1 MAKAETISKDFFS
14 TATRMSLSRLQDF
27 LKNVV
32 LKMDPAV
39 CPPVIIWG
47 TPGIAK
53 TAIIESVFGNHDKG
67 LITAICSQLGALD
80 SNGLPHIENIPV
92 VDEDGK
98 GNTITETRFTPT
110 NIFGRGKKNLFLD
123 ELNNSSPSMM
133 AALQNLL
140 SAKKIGGDDFS
151 KVYIVAACNPPSTNS
166 LANDL
171 NHPTISRCINV
182 ILDYTLEDF
191 MGYAISS
198 GDIHPAIVT
207 FHKKTSGQ
215 YLQAKWDVLK
225 NNIHGYQVPEPSAN
239 EPYPCP
245 RSWRLASDFLNTMSN
260 NKGIEY
266 SLLQPIV
273 EGCVGVMA
281 AGQFATTYAYMTKLP
296 DIEAAYEGKLFAKDV
311 KIKGE
316 VAVEYLTAFACISY
330 ASAQIDKAKAD
341 GIKCIMPKA
350 KEDKRTSAWHLIA
363 GLHRMIQFVSQSCS
377 PELAQMISK
386 AVTDRINVLP
396 ERFSV
401 ELYGDPDPDNGLT
414 RVKTF
419 QKMASQVSSNA
430 NAIQASI
437 G

>member
-14 TATRMSLSRLQDF
+14 TATRMSLSRLKEF
-27 LKNVV
+27 LQKVV
-32 LKMDPAV
+32 LKMDPAT
-39 CPPVIIWG
+39 CPPIIIWG

-53 TAIIESVFGNHDKG
+53 TAIIEDVFGKHENG
-67 LITAICSQLGALD
+67 LVTAICSQLGALD
-80 SNGLPHIENIPV
+80 SNGLPHIENIPLT
-92 VDEDGK
+92 EG
-98 GNTITETRFTPT
+98 GSTTETRFTPT
-110 NIFGRGKKNLFLD
+110 NIFGRGKANLFLD

-140 SAKKIGGDDFS
+140 SAKKIGGDDYS

-182 ILDYTLEDF
+182 ILDYTLDDF
-191 MGYAISS
+191 MNYAITS

-225 NNIHGYQVPEPSAN
+225 NNTHGYQTPEPSAN

-245 RSWRLASDFLNTMSN
+245 RSWRLASDFLNTMARN
-260 NKGIEY
+260 GGVEY

-273 EGCVGVMA
+273 EGCVGVTSA
-281 AGQFATTYAYMTKLP
+281 SQFATTYAYMNRLP
-296 DIEAAYEGKLFAKDV
+296 DIEAAYEGKLLAKDV

-330 ASAQIDKAKAD
+330 ASAQIDKAKAE
-341 GIKCIMPKA
+341 GMKCILPKN
-350 KEDKRTSAWHLIA
+350 KEDKRTAAWHLIA
-363 GLHRMIQFVSQSCS
+363 GLHRMIQFVMQSCS
-377 PELAQMISK
+377 PELAQMIVK
-386 AVTDRINVLP
+386 AVTDRITVLP

-414 RVKTF
+414 RSKTF
-419 QKMASQVSSNA
+419 AKMASQVSQNA
-430 NAIQASI
+430 NSIQASI

>member
-14 TATRMSLSRLQDF
+14 TATRMSLSRLKDF
-27 LKNVV
+27 FQNVILKTDTA
-32 LKMDPAV
+32 K
-39 CPPVIIWG
+39 CPPIIIWG

-53 TAIIESVFGNHDKG
+53 TAIIEEVFGKHENG
-67 LITAICSQLGALD
+67 LVTAICSQLGPLD
-80 SNGLPHIENIPV
+80 SNGLPHIENIPLT
-92 VDEDGK
+92 EG
-98 GNTITETRFTPT
+98 GSTTETRFTPT

-151 KVYIVAACNPPSTNS
+151 GVYIIAACNPPSTNS

-171 NHPTISRCINV
+171 NHPTVSRCQHI
-182 ILDYTLEDF
+182 ILDYTLDDF
-191 MGYAISS
+191 MNYAITF
-198 GDIHPAIVT
+198 GDIHPSVVA

-225 NNIHGYQVPEPSAN
+225 NNAHGYQVPEPTAN

-245 RSWRLASDFLNTMSN
+245 RSWRLASDFLNTMSH

-273 EGCVGVMA
+273 EGCVGVLA
-281 AGQFATTYAYMTKLP
+281 ASQFATTYAYMNRLP
-296 DIEAAYEGKLFAKDV
+296 DIEAAFDGKLLAKDI

-316 VAVEYLTAFACISY
+316 VAIEYLTAFACISY
-330 ASAQIDKAKAD
+330 ASAQIDKAKSD
-341 GIKCIMPKA
+341 SIKCIMPKVP
-350 KEDKRTSAWHLIA
+350 EDKKTPAWHLIA
-363 GLHRMIQFVSQSCS
+363 GLHRMIQFVNQSCS

-386 AVTDRINVLP
+386 AVTERINILP

-401 ELYGDPDPDNGLT
+401 ELYGDPDPANGLT

-419 QKMASQVSSNA
+419 QKMATAVSANA
-430 NAIQASI
+430 NAIQSSI

>member
-14 TATRMSLSRLQDF
+14 TATRMSLGRLQDF
-27 LKNVV
+27 FQKVIV
-32 LKMDPAV
+32 KMDPAV
-39 CPPVIIWG
+39 CPPIIIWG

-53 TAIIESVFGNHDKG
+53 TAIIEKVFGSHEKG

-80 SNGLPHIENIPV
+80 SNGLPHIENVPNS
-92 VDEDGK
+92 DGV
-98 GNTITETRFTPT
+98 GSSAETRFTPT

-140 SAKKIGGDDFS
+140 SAKKIGGDDYS
-151 KVYIVAACNPPSTNS
+151 EVYVIAACNPPSTNS

-171 NHPTISRCINV
+171 NHPTISRCINI
-182 ILDYTLEDF
+182 ILDYTLDDF
-191 MGYAISS
+191 MNYAISS

-225 NNIHGYQVPEPSAN
+225 NNAHGYQVPEPTAN

-245 RSWRLASDFLNTMSN
+245 RSWSLASEFLNTMAKN
-260 NKGIEY
+260 GGVEY
-266 SLLQPIV
+266 SMLQPIV
-273 EGCVGVMA
+273 EGCVGVLA
-281 AGQFATTYAYMTKLP
+281 AGQFATTYAYMTRLP
-296 DIEAAYEGKLFAKDV
+296 DIEAVYKGSLLGKDQKF
-311 KIKGE
+311 KGE

-330 ASAQIDKAKAD
+330 ASAMIDNAKHES
-341 GIKCIMPKA
+341 IKCIMPKT
-350 KEDKRTSAWHLIA
+350 KEDKKTPAWHLIA
-363 GLHRMIQFVSQSCS
+363 GLHRMIQFVMQSCS
-377 PELAQMISK
+377 PELAQMIVK
-386 AVTDRINVLP
+386 AVTDRITVLP
-396 ERFSV
+396 ESFSV
-401 ELYGDPDPDNGLT
+401 ALYGDPDPDNGLT

-419 QKMASQVSSNA
+419 QKMASAVSTNA
-430 NAIQASI
+430 NSIQASI

>member
-14 TATRMSLSRLQDF
+14 TATRMSLSRLKDF
-27 LKNVV
+27 LQNVV
-32 LKMDPAV
+32 LKMDPSV
-39 CPPVIIWG
+39 CPPIIIWG
-47 TPGIAK
+47 PPGIAK
-53 TAIIESVFGNHDKG
+53 TAIIEDVFNKHEKG
-67 LITAICSQLGALD
+67 LVTAICSQLGPLD
-80 SNGLPHIENIPV
+80 SNGLPHIENVPIA
-92 VDEDGK
+92 EG
-98 GNTITETRFTPT
+98 GSSNETRFTPT
-110 NIFGRGKKNLFLD
+110 NVFGRGKFNLFLD

-140 SAKKIGGDDFS
+140 SAKKIGGDDYKS
-151 KVYIVAACNPPSTNS
+151 VYVIAACNPPSTNS

-171 NHPTISRCINV
+171 NHPIISRCINV
-182 ILDYTLEDF
+182 ILDYTLDDF
-191 MGYAISS
+191 INYAISS

-207 FHKKTSGQ
+207 FHKKSSGQ

-225 NNIHGYQVPEPSAN
+225 NNVHGYQVPEPTAN

-245 RSWRLASDFLNTMSN
+245 RSWRLASDFLNTMSR

-281 AGQFATTYAYMTKLP
+281 AQQFSTTYAYMNRLP
-296 DIEAAYEGKLFAKDV
+296 DIEAAYEGKLLAKDI

-330 ASAQIDKAKAD
+330 ASAQIDRAKAD
-341 GIKCIMPKA
+341 GMKCIMPKG
-350 KEDKRTSAWHLIA
+350 KDDKKTAAWHLIA
-363 GLHRMIQFVSQSCS
+363 GLHRMIQFVMQSCS
-377 PELAQMISK
+377 PELAQMIVK
-386 AVTDRINVLP
+386 AVTDRITVLP

-401 ELYGDPDPDNGLT
+401 ELYSDPDPDNGLT

-419 QKMASQVSSNA
+419 QKMASAVATNA
-430 NAIQASI
+430 NSIQASI

>member
-27 LKNVV
+27 LQKVV

-39 CPPVIIWG
+39 CPPIIIWG

-53 TAIIESVFGNHDKG
+53 TAIIEKVFGNHEKG
-67 LITAICSQLGALD
+67 LVTAICSQLGALD
-80 SNGLPHIENIPV
+80 SNGLPHIENVPNS
-92 VDEDGK
+92 DGV
-98 GNTITETRFTPT
+98 GSSAETRFTPT

-140 SAKKIGGDDFS
+140 SAKTIGGDDYRG
-151 KVYIVAACNPPSTNS
+151 VYVVAACNPPSTNS

-182 ILDYTLEDF
+182 ILDYTQDDF
-191 MGYAISS
+191 MNYAVSS
-198 GDIHPAIVT
+198 GDIHPAVVA
-207 FHKKTSGQ
+207 FMKKTSGQ

-225 NNIHGYQVPEPSAN
+225 NNAHGYQVPEPTAN

-245 RSWRLASDFLNTMSN
+245 RSWRLASDFLNTMAKN
-260 NKGIEY
+260 GGVEY

-281 AGQFATTYAYMTKLP
+281 ASQFATTYAYMTRLP
-296 DIEAAYEGKLFAKDV
+296 DIEAVYEGKLLAKDV
-311 KIKGE
+311 HFKGE

-330 ASAQIDKAKAD
+330 ASAMIDKAKAD
-341 GIKCIMPKA
+341 GVKCIMPKQP
-350 KEDKRTSAWHLIA
+350 EDKKTPAWHLVA
-363 GLHRMIQFVSQSCS
+363 GLHRVIQFVMASCS
-377 PELAQMISK
+377 PELAQMIVK
-386 AVTDRINVLP
+386 AVTSRISVLP
-396 ERFSV
+396 ESFSV
-401 ELYGDPDPDNGLT
+401 ALYSDPDPANGLT

-419 QKMASQVSSNA
+419 AKMAAQVSSNA

>member
-14 TATRMSLSRLQDF
+14 TATRMSLSRLKDF
-27 LKNVV
+27 FQKVV
-32 LKMDPAV
+32 LKMDPAI
-39 CPPVIIWG
+39 CPPIIIWG

-53 TAIIESVFGNHDKG
+53 TAIIEDVFGNHANG

-80 SNGLPHIENIPV
+80 SNGLPHIENLPLA
-92 VDEDGK
+92 EG
-98 GNTITETRFTPT
+98 GSTSETRFTPT

-140 SAKKIGGDDFS
+140 SAHRIGGDDYS
-151 KVYIVAACNPPSTNS
+151 KVYIIAACNPPSTNS

-182 ILDYTLEDF
+182 ILDYTLDDF
-191 MGYAISS
+191 MNYAITF
-198 GDIHPAIVT
+198 GDIHPSVVA

-225 NNIHGYQVPEPSAN
+225 NNAHGYQVPEPTAN

-245 RSWRLASDFLNTMSN
+245 RSWRLASDFLNTMSH

-273 EGCVGVMA
+273 EGCVGVLA
-281 AGQFATTYAYMTKLP
+281 ASQFATTYAYMNRLP
-296 DIEAAYEGKLFAKDV
+296 DIEAAFDGKLLAKDI

-316 VAVEYLTAFACISY
+316 VAIEYLTAFACISY
-330 ASAQIDKAKAD
+330 ASAQIDKAKSD
-341 GIKCIMPKA
+341 SIKCIMPKVP
-350 KEDKRTSAWHLIA
+350 EDKKTPAWHLIA
-363 GLHRMIQFVSQSCS
+363 GLHRMIQFVNQSCS

-386 AVTDRINVLP
+386 AVTERINILP

-401 ELYGDPDPDNGLT
+401 ELYGDPDPANGLT

-419 QKMASQVSSNA
+419 QKMATAVSANA
-430 NAIQASI
+430 NAIQSSI

>member
-27 LKNVV
+27 LQKVV
-32 LKMDPAV
+32 LKMDPAT
-39 CPPVIIWG
+39 CPPIIIWG

-53 TAIIESVFGNHDKG
+53 TAIIEKVFGNHENG
-67 LITAICSQLGALD
+67 LVTAICSQLGALD
-80 SNGLPHIENIPV
+80 SNGLPHIENVPTA
-92 VDEDGK
+92 EGSLA
-98 GNTITETRFTPT
+98 ETRFTPT

-140 SAKKIGGDDFS
+140 SAKKIGGDDYS

-191 MGYAISS
+191 MNYAVSS

-225 NNIHGYQVPEPSAN
+225 NNVHGYQVPEPSAN

-245 RSWRLASDFLNTMSN
+245 RSWRLASDFLNTMSH

-273 EGCVGVMA
+273 EGCVGVTSA
-281 AGQFATTYAYMTKLP
+281 SQFATTYAYMTRLP
-296 DIEAAYEGKLFAKDV
+296 DIEAAYKGTLLAKDA

-330 ASAQIDKAKAD
+330 ASAQIDNAKHE
-341 GIKCIMPKA
+341 GIKCIMPKS
-350 KEDKRTSAWHLIA
+350 KDDKKTPAWHLIA
-363 GLHRMIQFVSQSCS
+363 GLHRMIQFVMASCS
-377 PELAQMISK
+377 PELAQMIVK
-386 AVTDRINVLP
+386 AVTERITVLP
-396 ERFSV
+396 ESFSV
-401 ELYGDPDPDNGLT
+401 ALYGDPDPENGLT
-414 RVKTF
+414 RTKTF

-430 NAIQASI
+430 NSIQASI

>member
-1 MAKAETISKDFFS
+1 MAKAETISKDFFA

-27 LKNVV
+27 LLKVV

-39 CPPVIIWG
+39 CPPIIIWG

-53 TAIIESVFGNHDKG
+53 TAIIEKVFGNHEKG
-67 LITAICSQLGALD
+67 LVTAICSQLGALD
-80 SNGLPHIENIPV
+80 SNGLPHIEDVPLEGGI
-92 VDEDGK
+92 GSSA
-98 GNTITETRFTPT
+98 ETRFTPT
-110 NIFGRGKKNLFLD
+110 NIFGRGRKNLFLD

-140 SAKKIGGDDFS
+140 SAKKIGGDDYS
-151 KVYIVAACNPPSTNS
+151 GVYIVAACNPPSTNS

-182 ILDYTLEDF
+182 ILDYTLDDF
-191 MGYAISS
+191 MNYAISS

-207 FHKKTSGQ
+207 FMKKTSGQ

-225 NNIHGYQVPEPSAN
+225 NNAHGYQVPEPSAN

-245 RSWRLASDFLNTMSN
+245 RSWRLASEFLNTMAKN
-260 NKGIEY
+260 GGVEY

-273 EGCVGVMA
+273 EGCVGVTSA
-281 AGQFATTYAYMTKLP
+281 SQFATTYAYMNRLP
-296 DIEAAYEGKLFAKDV
+296 DIEAAFSGKLLAKDI

-330 ASAQIDKAKAD
+330 AAAQIDQAKHD
-341 GIKCIMPKA
+341 GVKCIMPKT
-350 KEDKRTSAWHLIA
+350 KDDKRTTAWHLIA
-363 GLHRMIQFVSQSCS
+363 GLHRIIQFVTQSCS
-377 PELAQMISK
+377 PELAQMIVKSI
-386 AVTDRINVLP
+386 TDRINVLP
-396 ERFSV
+396 ESFGIA
-401 ELYGDPDPDNGLT
+401 LYGDPDVDAGLT

-419 QKMASQVSSNA
+419 QKLSTAVSNNA
-430 NAIQASI
+430 NAIQTSI

>member
-27 LKNVV
+27 LQKVV

-39 CPPVIIWG
+39 CPPIVIWG

-53 TAIIESVFGNHDKG
+53 TAIIEKVFGNHENG
-67 LITAICSQLGALD
+67 LITTICSQLGALD
-80 SNGLPHIENIPV
+80 SNGLPHIEKVTNENGTF
-92 VDEDGK
+92 D
-98 GNTITETRFTPT
+98 ETRFTPT
-110 NIFGRGKKNLFLD
+110 AIFGRGKKNVFLD

-140 SAKKIGGDDFS
+140 SAKKIGGDDYS
-151 KVYIVAACNPPSTNS
+151 KVYVIAACNPPSTNS

-182 ILDYTLEDF
+182 ILDYTLDDF
-191 MGYAISS
+191 MNFAITTGS
-198 GDIHPAIVT
+198 IHPAVVT
-207 FHKKTSGQ
+207 FMKKTSGQ

-225 NNIHGYQVPEPSAN
+225 NNAHGYQVPEPTAN

-245 RSWRLASDFLNTMSN
+245 RSWSLASEFLNTMAR
-260 NKGIEY
+260 GAGVEY

-273 EGCVGVMA
+273 EGCVGVLA
-281 AGQFATTYAYMTKLP
+281 ASQFATTYAYMNRLP
-296 DIEAAYEGKLFAKDV
+296 DIEAIYEGKLLAKDAP

-330 ASAQIDKAKAD
+330 ASAMVDQAKAS
-341 GIKCIMPKA
+341 GMKCIMPKG
-350 KEDKRTSAWHLIA
+350 KDEKRTAAWHLIA
-363 GLHRMIQFVSQSCS
+363 GLHRMIQFVMQSCS
-377 PELAQMISK
+377 PELAQMIVK
-386 AVTDRINVLP
+386 AVTERISVLP
-396 ERFSV
+396 ESFSV
-401 ELYGDPDPDNGLT
+401 ALYGDPDPENGLT
-414 RVKTF
+414 RAKTF
-419 QKMASQVSSNA
+419 QKMASQVASNA
-430 NAIQASI
+430 NAIQNSI

>member
-27 LKNVV
+27 LQKVV
-32 LKMDPAV
+32 LKMAPKD
-39 CPPVIIWG
+39 CPPIIIWG

-53 TAIIESVFGNHDKG
+53 TAIIEKVFLAHEKG

-80 SNGLPHIENIPV
+80 SNGLPHIESIPTANGSV
-92 VDEDGK
+92 S
-98 GNTITETRFTPT
+98 ETRFTPT
-110 NIFGRGKKNLFLD
+110 NIFGRGKHNVFLD

-140 SAKKIGGDDFS
+140 SAKRIGGDDFS
-151 KVYIVAACNPPSTNS
+151 DVYIIAACNPPSTNS

-171 NHPTISRCINV
+171 NHPTISRCINI
-182 ILDYTLEDF
+182 ILDYTLDDF
-191 MGYAISS
+191 MNYAISG
-198 GDIHPAIVT
+198 GDVHPAIVA

-225 NNIHGYQVPEPSAN
+225 NNTHGYQVPEPTQN

-245 RSWRLASDFLNTMSN
+245 RSWSLASEFLNTMSRN
-260 NKGIEY
+260 QGIEY

-273 EGCVGVMA
+273 EGCVGVLA
-281 AGQFATTYAYMTKLP
+281 ASQFATTYAYMNRLP
-296 DIEAAYEGKLFAKDV
+296 DIEAVYKGTLVSKDV

-316 VAVEYLTAFACISY
+316 VAIEYLTAFACISF
-330 ASAQIDKAKAD
+330 ASAMIDNAKHD
-341 GIKCIMPKA
+341 GVKCIMPKT
-350 KEDKRTSAWHLIA
+350 KEDKKTPAWHLIA
-363 GLHRMIQFVSQSCS
+363 GLHRMIQFVMQSCS
-377 PELAQMISK
+377 PELAQMIVK
-386 AVTDRINVLP
+386 AVTDRITALP
-396 ERFSV
+396 ESFSV
-401 ELYGDPDPDNGLT
+401 ALYGDPDPDNGLT

-419 QKMASQVSSNA
+419 QKMASAVSTNA
-430 NAIQASI
+430 NSIQASI